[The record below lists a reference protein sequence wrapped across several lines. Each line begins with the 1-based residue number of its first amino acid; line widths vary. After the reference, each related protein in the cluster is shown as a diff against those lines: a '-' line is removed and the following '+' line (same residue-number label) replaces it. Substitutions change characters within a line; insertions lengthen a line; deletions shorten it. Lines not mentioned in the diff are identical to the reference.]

1 VLRRDRDGPELAPRP
16 GLGRVEALVERNRE
30 NGLDVTLGV
39 EGRRR
44 PLTTGVDLT
53 AYRVVEDAL
62 EAATVRGAGSA
73 EVLLRYEADEL
84 KLHR

>member
-1 VLRRDRDGPELAPRP
+1 M
-16 GLGRVEALVERNRE
+16 
-30 NGLDVTLGV
+30 TLGV